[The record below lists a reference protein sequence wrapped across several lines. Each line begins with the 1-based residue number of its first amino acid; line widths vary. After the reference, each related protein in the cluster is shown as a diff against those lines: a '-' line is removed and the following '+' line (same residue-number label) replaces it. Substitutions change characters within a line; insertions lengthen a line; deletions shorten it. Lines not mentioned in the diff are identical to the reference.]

1 VAYNPTHQ
9 VTTNGIGNFAGN
21 HGFFSGCF
29 SGNMGFSCI
38 FSLFFPSTKKKTLD
52 PQHARA
58 TVPEIQD
65 GGLRLFDLGSIWLQ
79 RELFPSRVKA

>member
-1 VAYNPTHQ
+1 MAFSQEVSGLLLHLFP
-9 VTTNGIGNFAGN
+9 IFA
-21 HGFFSGCF
+21 H
-29 SGNMGFSCI
+29 
-38 FSLFFPSTKKKTLD
+38 PPKKND

-65 GGLRLFDLGSIWLQ
+65 RGLRLFDLGSAWLQ